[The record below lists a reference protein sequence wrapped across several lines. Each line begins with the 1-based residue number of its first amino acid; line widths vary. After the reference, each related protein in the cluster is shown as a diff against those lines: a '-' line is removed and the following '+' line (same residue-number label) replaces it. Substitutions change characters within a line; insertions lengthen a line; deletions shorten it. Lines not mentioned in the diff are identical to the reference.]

1 MRPSL
6 LIAVRLLAVGCI
18 NTNVQ
23 RLDQAVRPAG
33 LPDSVAV
40 LLEEPD
46 QPYTVIAVV
55 KSSSST
61 VFDSFDD
68 LRKKMIADGAAL
80 GGDALILGPEEKKS
94 TIVFNTGGFVK
105 SDRKDLAGKVIVFNR
120 RG

>member
-6 LIAVRLLAVGCI
+6 LIPICLLAVGCI
-18 NTNVQ
+18 NTSVQ
-23 RLDQAVRPAG
+23 RLDQAARPAG
-33 LPDSVAV
+33 SPDSVAV

-68 LRKKMIADGAAL
+68 IRKKMIAEAAAL
-80 GGDALILGPEEKKS
+80 GGDALILGPESKHS
-94 TIVFNTGGFVK
+94 TPIFNTVGFVN
-105 SDRKDLAGKVIVFNR
+105 SERKDLTGKVIVFDR